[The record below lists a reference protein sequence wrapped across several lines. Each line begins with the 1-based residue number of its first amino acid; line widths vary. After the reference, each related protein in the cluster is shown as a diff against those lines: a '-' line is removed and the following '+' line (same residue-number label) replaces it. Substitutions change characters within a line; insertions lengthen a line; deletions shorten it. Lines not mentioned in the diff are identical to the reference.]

1 MDCFASLAMTGDKK
15 RAQSGEP
22 PDGQLFRIFRNRVKP
37 RNKKYFAFPEAR
49 KQYAVTEARRQ
60 RRQHG
65 HHLLTTIVGSTS
77 SFLLWLGA
85 LAAVTVAMLSVRASL
100 EKAHVALGY
109 LLVVLGAGASTG
121 RRIGVTLSVVAFL
134 CFNCFFLP
142 PYHSLVVAQ
151 PLDWIVLVAF
161 LATGVV
167 AAQLLARARDAAL
180 ARQRT
185 AEVDRLS
192 AVGAEA
198 LNAGRAEDALTA
210 ITEVMRSTL
219 RVARGEIFVPGAHR
233 GGRAGGRRGRPR
245 PASDAAESTGPYSLR
260 MGGTQLVEWVAGS
273 GRAALERM
281 DGGVRVSSDDA
292 DASPLGLDVRGARA
306 LLLPLR
312 VRDRTVG
319 VLRLAGDEPISIDL
333 AQARFLVALSYYAAL
348 GVERLRLER
357 EAEHAQ
363 ALREADELKNAL
375 LASVSHDLRT
385 PLTTIKA
392 LAHDLRTEGDD
403 RAATIEDEADRLNRF
418 VADLLD
424 LSRLNAGSFT
434 VSPEVNAVEDL
445 FGVALQRVSGTLR
458 EHGLQVDADAGEPLL
473 VGRFDFVHSLR
484 VVVNLIENA
493 AKFSPDGSTIGLRAE
508 RRGDE
513 ILIVVS
519 DRGPGVP
526 VGEEERIFEPF
537 YRPVGQ
543 PDAGGAGLGL
553 SIARRMAEAQGGT
566 VTYEPREGGGSVFE
580 LRLPA
585 ASVADAPAEG
595 AQSASL

>member
-1 MDCFASLAMTGDKK
+1 MTPPTPPAAFQAPDDERRFDLA
-15 RAQSGEP
+15 
-22 PDGQLFRIFRNRVKP
+22 
-37 RNKKYFAFPEAR
+37 
-49 KQYAVTEARRQ
+49 
-60 RRQHG
+60 
-65 HHLLTTIVGSTS
+65 

-85 LAAVTVAMLSVRASL
+85 LAVVTVAMLTVRASL
-100 EKAHVALGY
+100 EKVHVALGY

-121 RRIGVTLSVVAFL
+121 RRIGVALSLVAFL
-134 CFNCFFLP
+134 CFNFFFLQ
-142 PYHSLVVAQ
+142 PYHSFIIAQ
-151 PLDWIVLVAF
+151 PLDWIVLVSF
-161 LATGVV
+161 LVTGVV
-167 AAQLLARARDAAL
+167 AAQLLARARADASL

-210 ITEVMRSTL
+210 IAEVMRATL
-219 RVARGEIFVPGAHR
+219 RVARGEVFVPDRTGAVAIVAA
-233 GGRAGGRRGRPR
+233 AGAAQPT
-245 PASDAAESTGPYSLR
+245 SDAAEPTGPYTLR

-273 GRAALERM
+273 GRSAVERM

-292 DASPLGLDVRGARA
+292 DASGPLGLDVRGARA

-312 VRDRTVG
+312 VRDRTLG
-319 VLRLAGDEPISIDL
+319 VLRLAGDEPISIDH

-392 LAHDLRTEGDD
+392 LAHDLRKEGDD

-434 VSPEVNAVEDL
+434 VSPEVNTVEDL
-445 FGVALQRVSGTLR
+445 FGAALQRVSGTLR
-458 EHGLQVDADAGEPLL
+458 ERGLRVDADAGAPLL

-484 VVVNLIENA
+484 IVVNLIENA
-493 AKFSPDGSTIGLRAE
+493 AKFSPEGSTIDLGAE
-508 RRGDE
+508 RLGAE
-513 ILIVVS
+513 IRIVVA
-519 DRGPGVP
+519 DRGAGVAA
-526 VGEEERIFEPF
+526 GEEERIFEPF
-537 YRPVGQ
+537 YRPAGQ
-543 PDAGGAGLGL
+543 PDTGGAGLGL

-566 VTYEPREGGGSVFE
+566 VRYEPRAGGGSVFE

-585 ASVADAPAEG
+585 ASVAEPATEP
-595 AQSASL
+595 ARSASL